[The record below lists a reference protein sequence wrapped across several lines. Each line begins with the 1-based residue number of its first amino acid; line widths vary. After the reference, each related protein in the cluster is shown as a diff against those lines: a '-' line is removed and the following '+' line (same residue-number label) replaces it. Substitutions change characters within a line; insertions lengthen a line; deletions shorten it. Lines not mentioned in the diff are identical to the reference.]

1 MKNQKE
7 IVVIHGGTSYE
18 SHEQYF
24 EALKNLSV
32 NLERM
37 KYKKDWKEG
46 LQEKLG
52 DDFIV
57 YIPQMPN
64 KQNAQYQE
72 WKILFEKV
80 LNLLNENIILIGHSL
95 GGIFLAKYLSE
106 NEIGKNIKKTFLIAA
121 PFSDE
126 GLVHE
131 SLCSFIREGSLSN
144 FERQAGDTYLYHSED
159 DFVVPFDHVQKYAK
173 ELPKSKIR
181 SFNDKGHFKQEKID
195 ELIEDLKSY

>member
-1 MKNQKE
+1 MKNQQE
-7 IVVIHGGTSYE
+7 IVVIHGGTSYP

-24 EALKNLSV
+24 ESLKNLSIR
-32 NLERM
+32 LDRM
-37 KYKKDWKEG
+37 KFKKDWKDG

-52 DDFIV
+52 EDFAV

-64 KQNAQYQE
+64 KQNAQYEE

-95 GGIFLAKYLSE
+95 GGIFLTKYLSE
-106 NEIGKNIKKTFLIAA
+106 NEISKNIKKTFLIAA
-121 PFSDE
+121 PFSDD

-144 FERQAGDTYLYHSED
+144 FERQAGGVYLYHSED
-159 DFVVPFDHVQKYAK
+159 DFVVPFDHAQKYAK
-173 ELPKSKIR
+173 ELPKSKVR
-181 SFNDKGHFKQEKID
+181 SFSDRGHFKQEGID
-195 ELIEDLKSY
+195 ELVEDLKN